1 MNYMKYVKNWYCI
14 YTKAGKEEA
23 VSRALRERLDLEVFN
38 PKIKRKKFV
47 RGRYVEALEELFP
60 CYIFSRFELDLY
72 FHTIKYTRGVRKIVG
87 DSLGSPYV
95 VDEAIIKA
103 IESRMVNG
111 FVSLQPQR
119 FSPGE
124 KVAIQEGPLKG
135 LEGIFLEEVK
145 PKDRVLILLNAIRYQ
160 AKIEIERDFVGKP

>member
-1 MNYMKYVKNWYCI
+1 MILMKGVKNWYCI

-23 VSRALRERLDLEVFN
+23 VSKALRERLNLEVLN

-47 RGRYVEALEELFP
+47 RGRYIEALEELFP

-72 FHTIKYTRGVRKIVG
+72 YHTIKYTRGVRRIVG

-95 VDEAIIKA
+95 VDEAIIRA
-103 IESRMVNG
+103 IESRMIDG

-124 KVAIQEGPLKG
+124 KVVIQEGPLKG
-135 LEGIFLEEVK
+135 LEGIFLEEVR
-145 PKDRVLILLNAIRYQ
+145 PRERVLILLNAIRYQ
-160 AKIEIERDFVGKP
+160 AKIEIEHDFVSKL